1 MFINRFLINLCFL
14 LLLSACVS
22 SNKVFDKELKSKRL
36 NLDTSSVVVLV
47 GYYNCVDCVR
57 DIIENISN
65 EVDLQFVFLIQ
76 KSQRNANQTIR
87 EYELVDEPDIG
98 INFQYSK
105 YADGAS
111 FRWNNRIFRKYSKT
125 PVSPLIL
132 IKESKGVK
140 VLTYIECKSLY
151 FE

>member
-1 MFINRFLINLCFL
+1 MFLNRFLISACILFS
-14 LLLSACVS
+14 LSACVGS
-22 SNKVFDKELKSKRL
+22 YKVFDKELKSKRL
-36 NLDTSSVVVLV
+36 KLDTSSVVVLV
-47 GYYNCVDCVR
+47 GYYNCINCVK
-57 DIIENISN
+57 DIIEHTPNDV
-65 EVDLQFVFLIQ
+65 ELEFVFLIR

-87 EYELVDEPDIG
+87 EYELVDESDIG

-111 FRWNNRIFRKYSKT
+111 FRWNNRIFRKYAKT

-132 IKESKGVK
+132 IKESKGIK
-140 VLTYIECKSLY
+140 VLTYIEYKSLY